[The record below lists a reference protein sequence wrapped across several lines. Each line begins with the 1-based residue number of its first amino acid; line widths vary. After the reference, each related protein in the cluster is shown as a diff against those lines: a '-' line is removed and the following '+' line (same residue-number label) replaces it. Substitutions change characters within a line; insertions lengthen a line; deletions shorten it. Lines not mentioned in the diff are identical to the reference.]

1 MFGVQRDEPENAHI
15 LVHNYDL
22 SWRLNDFERKQC
34 DEGRAGNPKGR
45 PPRASRD
52 ANILA
57 LLRSAL
63 NEEVTVT
70 ENGERKKIT
79 KAEAMAKQLVNKG
92 AAGDARAIH
101 MLLAALRSIEE
112 RLDSAAGERAEKT
125 ETQMHM
131 LERLT
136 IEERLELRRLIAKAQ
151 GEPAEDEADPRMS
164 PQIAPARLVFISLI
178 APPRGPRQD

>member
-1 MFGVQRDEPENAHI
+1 MPTEQDKKGEVGF
-15 LVHNYDL
+15 
-22 SWRLNDFERKQC
+22 RKPPRSKRFKK
-34 DEGRAGNPKGR
+34 GSSGNPKGR

-52 ANILA
+52 ADILA

-101 MLLAALRSIEE
+101 LLLSALRSIEE
-112 RLDSAAGERAEKT
+112 RLDSAAGEQAEET
-125 ETQMHM
+125 ATQMHM

-136 IEERLELRRLIAKAQ
+136 IEERLELRHLIAKAQ
-151 GEPAEDEADPRMS
+151 GEPADSEVGSEEAVPPSAAEDGKQNGR
-164 PQIAPARLVFISLI
+164 
-178 APPRGPRQD
+178 

>member
-1 MFGVQRDEPENAHI
+1 MRTERDKKGE
-15 LVHNYDL
+15 VG
-22 SWRLNDFERKQC
+22 FRKPPRSRQFKK
-34 DEGRAGNPKGR
+34 GRSGNPKGR

-52 ANILA
+52 ADILA

-101 MLLAALRSIEE
+101 LLLATLRSIEE
-112 RLDSAAGERAEKT
+112 RLDSAAGEQAEET
-125 ETQMHM
+125 ATQMHM

-151 GEPAEDEADPRMS
+151 GEPLESEVGSEEAVAPSAAEDGK
-164 PQIAPARLVFISLI
+164 QIVR
-178 APPRGPRQD
+178 

>member
-1 MFGVQRDEPENAHI
+1 MRTERDKKGE
-15 LVHNYDL
+15 VG
-22 SWRLNDFERKQC
+22 FRKPPRSKQFKK
-34 DEGRAGNPKGR
+34 GHSGNPKGR
-45 PPRASRD
+45 PPRASQD
-52 ANILA
+52 ADILA

-63 NEEVTVT
+63 NEEVSVT

-112 RLDSAAGERAEKT
+112 RLDSAAGERAE
-125 ETQMHM
+125 ETAIQMHM

-136 IEERLELRRLIAKAQ
+136 IEERLQLRRLIAKAQ
-151 GEPAEDEADPRMS
+151 GEPAESEADSEETVAPS
-164 PQIAPARLVFISLI
+164 AAEDEKQIAR
-178 APPRGPRQD
+178 

>member
-1 MFGVQRDEPENAHI
+1 MPTERDKKGE
-15 LVHNYDL
+15 VG
-22 SWRLNDFERKQC
+22 FRKPPRSRRFKK
-34 DEGRAGNPKGR
+34 GRSGNPKGR
-45 PPRASRD
+45 PPRTSRD
-52 ANILA
+52 ADILA

-70 ENGERKKIT
+70 ENGERKRIT

-101 MLLAALRSIEE
+101 LLLTALRSIEE
-112 RLDSAAGERAEKT
+112 RLDSAAGERAEET
-125 ETQMHM
+125 ATQMQM

-151 GEPAEDEADPRMS
+151 GEPSESEFGSGEVVAPSAAEDGK
-164 PQIAPARLVFISLI
+164 QIAR
-178 APPRGPRQD
+178 